1 METQIQSFAT
11 FSETRKAAIDT
22 KIKEEASTKRTTEA
36 QRFADL
42 LAEYEVTTV
51 AEIAEEQR
59 TEFFAKLVG
68 ETDEVETEGNAFGAA
83 VKKAK
88 EEDKE
93 EFKVGGETYKVKES
107 VKEGELNEGVHPK
120 IKKAMKA
127 IEKGETV
134 YGENVRF
141 PGRFK
146 IIEFT
151 MGGAMALVDY
161 ENGTDPYEMA
171 AMNIALDKMK
181 FESVVIEES
190 TVTEARAKYVNTQK
204 TVDGN
209 PLISFN
215 SSTTR
220 AKWMDENKSNVISV
234 PKSTVINSDQ
244 GRVVGSSRGPYYLIV
259 KADVLEESKVEEA
272 EVKSD
277 EDFMEM
283 AMTMYKEAFGDDF
296 DEAKAKEAAEG
307 MLKKAD
313 GDYGAAVGML
323 QSSLG

>member
-1 METQIQSFAT
+1 MENKIQSFAT
-11 FSETRKAAIDT
+11 FSETRKAAMET
-22 KIKEEASTKRTTEA
+22 KLREEATTKRTTEA

-42 LAEYEVTTV
+42 LAEYEVSTV

-107 VKEGELNEGVHPK
+107 VEEGELNEGVHPK

-127 IEKGETV
+127 VEKGETV

-161 ENGTDPYEMA
+161 ENGTEPYEMA

-181 FESVVIEES
+181 FESVVI
-190 TVTEARAKYVNTQK
+190 
-204 TVDGN
+204 
-209 PLISFN
+209 
-215 SSTTR
+215 
-220 AKWMDENKSNVISV
+220 
-234 PKSTVINSDQ
+234 
-244 GRVVGSSRGPYYLIV
+244 
-259 KADVLEESKVEEA
+259 EEA

-313 GDYGAAVGML
+313 GDYGTAVGML

>member
-59 TEFFAKLVG
+59 TEFFSKLVG
-68 ETDEVETEGNAFGAA
+68 EIKNLETEGNAFGAA

-88 EEDKE
+88 KEGEE
-93 EFKVGGETYKVKES
+93 EFKVDGETYKV
-107 VKEGELNEGVHPK
+107 
-120 IKKAMKA
+120 
-127 IEKGETV
+127 
-134 YGENVRF
+134 
-141 PGRFK
+141 
-146 IIEFT
+146 
-151 MGGAMALVDY
+151 
-161 ENGTDPYEMA
+161 
-171 AMNIALDKMK
+171 
-181 FESVVIEES
+181 
-190 TVTEARAKYVNTQK
+190 
-204 TVDGN
+204 
-209 PLISFN
+209 
-215 SSTTR
+215 
-220 AKWMDENKSNVISV
+220 
-234 PKSTVINSDQ
+234 
-244 GRVVGSSRGPYYLIV
+244 
-259 KADVLEESKVEEA
+259 EESKIEEA

-283 AMTMYKEAFGDDF
+283 VMAMYKEAFGDDF
-296 DEAKAKEAAEG
+296 DEAKAKEAGEG

>member
-93 EFKVGGETYKVKES
+93 EFKVGGETYKV
-107 VKEGELNEGVHPK
+107 
-120 IKKAMKA
+120 
-127 IEKGETV
+127 
-134 YGENVRF
+134 
-141 PGRFK
+141 
-146 IIEFT
+146 
-151 MGGAMALVDY
+151 
-161 ENGTDPYEMA
+161 
-171 AMNIALDKMK
+171 
-181 FESVVIEES
+181 EES

-220 AKWMDENKSNVISV
+220 AKWIDENKSNVISV
-234 PKSTVINSDQ
+234 PDSTVINSDQ

>member
-11 FSETRKAAIDT
+11 FSETRKAAMDT
-22 KIKEEASTKRTTEA
+22 KIKEEATTKRTTEA

-88 EEDKE
+88 EEGEE
-93 EFKVGGETYKVKES
+93 EFKVDGETYKV
-107 VKEGELNEGVHPK
+107 
-120 IKKAMKA
+120 
-127 IEKGETV
+127 
-134 YGENVRF
+134 
-141 PGRFK
+141 
-146 IIEFT
+146 
-151 MGGAMALVDY
+151 
-161 ENGTDPYEMA
+161 
-171 AMNIALDKMK
+171 
-181 FESVVIEES
+181 
-190 TVTEARAKYVNTQK
+190 
-204 TVDGN
+204 
-209 PLISFN
+209 
-215 SSTTR
+215 
-220 AKWMDENKSNVISV
+220 
-234 PKSTVINSDQ
+234 
-244 GRVVGSSRGPYYLIV
+244 
-259 KADVLEESKVEEA
+259 EESKIEEA

-283 AMTMYKEAFGDDF
+283 VMTMYKEAFGDDF
-296 DEAKAKEAAEG
+296 DEAKAKEAGEG

>member
-93 EFKVGGETYKVKES
+93 EFKVGGETYKV
-107 VKEGELNEGVHPK
+107 
-120 IKKAMKA
+120 
-127 IEKGETV
+127 
-134 YGENVRF
+134 
-141 PGRFK
+141 
-146 IIEFT
+146 
-151 MGGAMALVDY
+151 
-161 ENGTDPYEMA
+161 
-171 AMNIALDKMK
+171 
-181 FESVVIEES
+181 EES

-220 AKWMDENKSNVISV
+220 AKWIDENKSNVISV
-234 PKSTVINSDQ
+234 PD
-244 GRVVGSSRGPYYLIV
+244 
-259 KADVLEESKVEEA
+259 
-272 EVKSD
+272 
-277 EDFMEM
+277 
-283 AMTMYKEAFGDDF
+283 
-296 DEAKAKEAAEG
+296 
-307 MLKKAD
+307 
-313 GDYGAAVGML
+313 
-323 QSSLG
+323 

>member
-11 FSETRKAAIDT
+11 FSETRKAAIET

-88 EEDKE
+88 EDGEKE
-93 EFKVGGETYKVKES
+93 FTVDGETYKVKES
-107 VKEGELNEGVHPK
+107 NE
-120 IKKAMKA
+120 
-127 IEKGETV
+127 
-134 YGENVRF
+134 
-141 PGRFK
+141 
-146 IIEFT
+146 
-151 MGGAMALVDY
+151 
-161 ENGTDPYEMA
+161 
-171 AMNIALDKMK
+171 
-181 FESVVIEES
+181 
-190 TVTEARAKYVNTQK
+190 VTE
-204 TVDGN
+204 D
-209 PLISFN
+209 
-215 SSTTR
+215 
-220 AKWMDENKSNVISV
+220 
-234 PKSTVINSDQ
+234 
-244 GRVVGSSRGPYYLIV
+244 
-259 KADVLEESKVEEA
+259 KVEEA

-283 AMTMYKEAFGDDF
+283 VMTMYKEAFGDDF
-296 DEAKAKEAAEG
+296 DEAKAKEAGEG

>member
-11 FSETRKAAIDT
+11 FSETRKAAMDT

-68 ETDEVETEGNAFGAA
+68 ETDQVETEGNAFGAA

-88 EEDKE
+88 EEGED
-93 EFKVGGETYKVKES
+93 EFKVDGETYKVKES
-107 VKEGELNEGVHPK
+107 VKEANE
-120 IKKAMKA
+120 
-127 IEKGETV
+127 
-134 YGENVRF
+134 
-141 PGRFK
+141 
-146 IIEFT
+146 
-151 MGGAMALVDY
+151 
-161 ENGTDPYEMA
+161 
-171 AMNIALDKMK
+171 
-181 FESVVIEES
+181 
-190 TVTEARAKYVNTQK
+190 VTE
-204 TVDGN
+204 D
-209 PLISFN
+209 
-215 SSTTR
+215 
-220 AKWMDENKSNVISV
+220 
-234 PKSTVINSDQ
+234 
-244 GRVVGSSRGPYYLIV
+244 
-259 KADVLEESKVEEA
+259 KVEEA

-283 AMTMYKEAFGDDF
+283 VMTMYKEAFGDDF
-296 DEAKAKEAAEG
+296 DEAKAKEAGEG

>member
-11 FSETRKAAIDT
+11 FSETRKAAMDT

-68 ETDEVETEGNAFGAA
+68 ETDQVETEGNAFGAA
-83 VKKAK
+83 VKDAK
-88 EEDKE
+88 EKGEKE
-93 EFKVGGETYKVKES
+93 FTVDGETYKVKES
-107 VKEGELNEGVHPK
+107 NE
-120 IKKAMKA
+120 
-127 IEKGETV
+127 
-134 YGENVRF
+134 
-141 PGRFK
+141 
-146 IIEFT
+146 
-151 MGGAMALVDY
+151 
-161 ENGTDPYEMA
+161 
-171 AMNIALDKMK
+171 
-181 FESVVIEES
+181 
-190 TVTEARAKYVNTQK
+190 VTEA
-204 TVDGN
+204 
-209 PLISFN
+209 
-215 SSTTR
+215 
-220 AKWMDENKSNVISV
+220 
-234 PKSTVINSDQ
+234 
-244 GRVVGSSRGPYYLIV
+244 
-259 KADVLEESKVEEA
+259 KVEEA

-283 AMTMYKEAFGDDF
+283 VMTMYKEAFGDDF
-296 DEAKAKEAAEG
+296 DEAKAKEAGEG

>member
-11 FSETRKAAIDT
+11 FSETRKAAMDT

-36 QRFADL
+36 QRFADI

-51 AEIAEEQR
+51 AEISEEQR

-68 ETDEVETEGNAFGAA
+68 ETDEVKTEGNAFGAA

-88 EEDKE
+88 EEDKD
-93 EFKVGGETYKVKES
+93 EFKVGGETYKV
-107 VKEGELNEGVHPK
+107 
-120 IKKAMKA
+120 
-127 IEKGETV
+127 
-134 YGENVRF
+134 
-141 PGRFK
+141 
-146 IIEFT
+146 
-151 MGGAMALVDY
+151 
-161 ENGTDPYEMA
+161 
-171 AMNIALDKMK
+171 
-181 FESVVIEES
+181 
-190 TVTEARAKYVNTQK
+190 
-204 TVDGN
+204 
-209 PLISFN
+209 
-215 SSTTR
+215 
-220 AKWMDENKSNVISV
+220 
-234 PKSTVINSDQ
+234 
-244 GRVVGSSRGPYYLIV
+244 
-259 KADVLEESKVEEA
+259 EESKVNEA

-283 AMTMYKEAFGDDF
+283 AMTIYKEAFGDDF